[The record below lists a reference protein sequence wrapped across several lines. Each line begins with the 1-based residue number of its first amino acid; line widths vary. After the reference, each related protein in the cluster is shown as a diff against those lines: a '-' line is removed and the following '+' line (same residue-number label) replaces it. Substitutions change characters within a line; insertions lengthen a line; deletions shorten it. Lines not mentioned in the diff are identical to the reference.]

1 MFTFEGKLYTELG
14 VETTYEVSEGFLE
27 PGCNMSVI
35 IKGNEYFTL
44 GNRSTVQAFQLVFD
58 KIACGK

>member
-27 PGCNMSVI
+27 PGGNMSVI

-44 GNRSTVQAFQLVFD
+44 GNRWGGGGVVTM
-58 KIACGK
+58 

>member
-44 GNRSTVQAFQLVFD
+44 GNRWGGGCDHVTW
-58 KIACGK
+58 